1 MSVRYPPKKP
11 QENNATLVLVLPV
24 YCTPMNVVEVI
35 KKMCPQV
42 KHVFSTRHPLA
53 SIRAISQ
60 VSWKVN
66 GVVEFTYDNS
76 PFQKI
81 RLKFPRRGTKMNW
94 FFHAKSFEPMASF
107 KYSCIF
113 TELYQQSPIWFL
125 WYLNGKVITFQL
137 SKISCLWQNPKSLL
151 LSSLLAKLLGGV
163 AY

>member
-1 MSVRYPPKKP
+1 MYSFMSVRYPRKP

-66 GVVEFTYDNS
+66 VVVEFTYDDNVGS
-76 PFQKI
+76 IIQI
-81 RLKFPRRGTKMNW
+81 RKK
-94 FFHAKSFEPMASF
+94 
-107 KYSCIF
+107 
-113 TELYQQSPIWFL
+113 
-125 WYLNGKVITFQL
+125 
-137 SKISCLWQNPKSLL
+137 
-151 LSSLLAKLLGGV
+151 
-163 AY
+163 

>member
-1 MSVRYPPKKP
+1 MLYSHCSFFRIIYEPWVFFEAYKAYQNGQLCWNKYCNLIKSIMYSFMSVHYPRKP

-66 GVVEFTYDNS
+66 GVVEFTYDNNVFRFNNFRMKNS
-76 PFQKI
+76 DLEEK
-81 RLKFPRRGTKMNW
+81 N
-94 FFHAKSFEPMASF
+94 
-107 KYSCIF
+107 
-113 TELYQQSPIWFL
+113 
-125 WYLNGKVITFQL
+125 
-137 SKISCLWQNPKSLL
+137 
-151 LSSLLAKLLGGV
+151 
-163 AY
+163 

>member
-1 MSVRYPPKKP
+1 MYSFMSVRYSRKP

-66 GVVEFTYDNS
+66 VVVEFTYDDNVGS
-76 PFQKI
+76 IIQI
-81 RLKFPRRGTKMNW
+81 RKK
-94 FFHAKSFEPMASF
+94 
-107 KYSCIF
+107 
-113 TELYQQSPIWFL
+113 
-125 WYLNGKVITFQL
+125 
-137 SKISCLWQNPKSLL
+137 
-151 LSSLLAKLLGGV
+151 
-163 AY
+163 